1 MNYVQFHV
9 GDWDSSTRLLS
20 PLEKG
25 IYIDLLMLYYST
37 EKPIIRSYFER
48 ITKVYT
54 KEERK
59 AFDFVISEFFEERE
73 DGFHQRRC
81 DEEIAKAKEKSMKA
95 KKSIQARW
103 ARVSQTF
110 KQSKIGEKT
119 ECERDTDVIRTN
131 NERNTDVILTNNQ
144 EPIYKESIKKASAV
158 THRFDLQAIPSE
170 WKRYANKIRPDLDAE
185 KEFTS
190 FAFYF
195 SHGKGSSKLRSDKGW
210 SQAWQGW
217 VRRAK
222 EHALATQPTNIF
234 TVIKPRQPANRDD
247 DFYPDFDMGSFGVA
261 K

>member
-1 MNYVQFHV
+1 MNYVQFHL
-9 GDWDSSTRLLS
+9 GDWESSTRLLS

-37 EKPIIRSYFER
+37 EKPIVRSYFER
-48 ITKVYT
+48 ITKAYT
-54 KEERK
+54 NEERK

-73 DGFHQRRC
+73 DGFHQHRC
-81 DEEIAKAKEKSMKA
+81 DEEIAKAQEKSKKA
-95 KKSIQARW
+95 QKSVQARW
-103 ARVSQTF
+103 ARASQTF
-110 KQSKIGEKT
+110 KKSEKT
-119 ECERDTDVIRTN
+119 ECERNTDAIRTN

-144 EPIYKESIKKASAV
+144 EPIYKESIKKASAM
-158 THRFDLQAIPSE
+158 THRFALTSIPPE
-170 WKRYANKIRPDLDAE
+170 WMEYASKVRPDLDAE

-195 SHGKGSSKLRSDKGW
+195 TSGKGSSKLRSDKGW

-222 EHALATQPTNIF
+222 EHAQHSQPTNMF
-234 TVIKPRQPANRDD
+234 TVVKPRQPANLDD
-247 DFYPDFDMGSFGVA
+247 DLDPDFDLDSFGVA

>member
-54 KEERK
+54 NEERK

-95 KKSIQARW
+95 QKSIQARW

-131 NERNTDVILTNNQ
+131 NERNTEVILTNNQ

-170 WKRYANKIRPDLDAE
+170 WLEYAKRVRPDLNPE
-185 KEFTS
+185 REFRD

-222 EHALATQPTNIF
+222 EHTQSTQTTNIF